1 MSKGP
6 VKVSAEEAAKNQAF
20 LASMAASGKERYI
33 KRHSLQARLTHGITI
48 AACILLC
55 ISGLFVFVPALAA
68 AVGADTVFAIRM
80 SHRIIGVVF
89 VVVPLIS
96 ALLAPKGVAHI
107 FKNLFDR
114 WDSDDKKWMMLFF
127 PYLFMAKWIHMP
139 DQREVKSGQRF
150 ADGML
155 WFAGA
160 LMGITGIILLLG
172 TTLFDFGAGVHGV
185 TLFLHDIGFLLIAV
199 FGLSF
204 FKWGGTGAPE
214 WNGINNYIKLFTTDP
229 YFKESIKVTVYFSLL
244 AVVGSM
250 VYSLIVAMLLNRK
263 IPARGFFRAVFY
275 LPYVLPAAAVYIGW
289 SWLYNTEWG
298 LFNYILSKLGI
309 ERLMFVSSSS
319 QVVPSLALIA
329 VWLSGNLIVIFL
341 AGLQNVP
348 RVYHEA
354 AEIDGANAWQ
364 RFWHVTFP
372 SMTPI
377 IFYNM
382 LMALITNMQVVTPA
396 LALTKGGPGKSS
408 YFMSYMLYNYAFKQR
423 GKIGLACA
431 IAFVLFLLIGAF
443 TLLLFATSKSWIF
456 YEGGDDK

>member
-89 VVVPLIS
+89 VAVPLIS

-127 PYLFMAKWIHMP
+127 PYLFMAKWIH
-139 DQREVKSGQRF
+139 
-150 ADGML
+150 ML

-199 FGLSF
+199 FGLAHIF
-204 FKWGGTGAPE
+204 LGAGIFQPYRGTA
-214 WNGINNYIKLFTTDP
+214 K
-229 YFKESIKVTVYFSLL
+229 
-244 AVVGSM
+244 
-250 VYSLIVAMLLNRK
+250 
-263 IPARGFFRAVFY
+263 
-275 LPYVLPAAAVYIGW
+275 
-289 SWLYNTEWG
+289 
-298 LFNYILSKLGI
+298 
-309 ERLMFVSSSS
+309 LMFGDGTVSESDALYHWGHWARKEIATGEN
-319 QVVPSLALIA
+319 VV
-329 VWLSGNLIVIFL
+329 
-341 AGLQNVP
+341 
-348 RVYHEA
+348 EK
-354 AEIDGANAWQ
+354 
-364 RFWHVTFP
+364 
-372 SMTPI
+372 
-377 IFYNM
+377 
-382 LMALITNMQVVTPA
+382 
-396 LALTKGGPGKSS
+396 TK
-408 YFMSYMLYNYAFKQR
+408 
-423 GKIGLACA
+423 
-431 IAFVLFLLIGAF
+431 
-443 TLLLFATSKSWIF
+443 
-456 YEGGDDK
+456 

>member
-89 VVVPLIS
+89 VAVPLIS

-114 WDSDDKKWMMLFF
+114 WDSDDKKWMILFF

-172 TTLFDFGAGVHGV
+172 TVVDFGRAQASSCSC
-185 TLFLHDIGFLLIAV
+185 TTACDFLLIAV
-199 FGLSF
+199 F
-204 FKWGGTGAPE
+204 A
-214 WNGINNYIKLFTTDP
+214 
-229 YFKESIKVTVYFSLL
+229 
-244 AVVGSM
+244 
-250 VYSLIVAMLLNRK
+250 
-263 IPARGFFRAVFY
+263 ARAH
-275 LPYVLPAAAVYIGW
+275 LPKRRHLPAVPPAQPSSCSATAPCPSPTPW
-289 SWLYNTEWG
+289 HHWG
-298 LFNYILSKLGI
+298 HWARKRSH
-309 ERLMFVSSSS
+309 
-319 QVVPSLALIA
+319 Q
-329 VWLSGNLIVIFL
+329 
-341 AGLQNVP
+341 P
-348 RVYHEA
+348 RT
-354 AEIDGANAWQ
+354 W
-364 RFWHVTFP
+364 WKT
-372 SMTPI
+372 M
-377 IFYNM
+377 
-382 LMALITNMQVVTPA
+382 
-396 LALTKGGPGKSS
+396 K
-408 YFMSYMLYNYAFKQR
+408 
-423 GKIGLACA
+423 
-431 IAFVLFLLIGAF
+431 
-443 TLLLFATSKSWIF
+443 
-456 YEGGDDK
+456 